1 LQAPFCSEFS
11 WQFFLKAENA
21 DMRNRSAI
29 YFLPFAAVYVISVY
43 FYFLSGQS
51 FILLIPFGML
61 FFSWFCLR
69 PEILLYTLLASIPW
83 SIEYNFTQSLGT
95 DLPDEPL
102 MLLTS
107 FAAVGYLLYHYRR
120 KPLTGI
126 TSPLLF
132 VLLFQLAWM
141 FISVAFS
148 TDLIVSG
155 KYLLAKTW
163 YLGAFVLAP
172 YVVFR
177 DRKKFLISVLV
188 LASSMMV
195 FTLVTMVRHSFAGL
209 HFSTINPSL
218 TPFFRN
224 HVNYSALLVCILPIV
239 FFLRRTT
246 EGKMKI
252 FLGVVLFIGVVA
264 VYFTYARGA
273 WLALLFG
280 IAAYWLLQKRLLL
293 KTYIISF
300 AIVFA
305 GLAWLANNN
314 KYLDYAHDYN
324 TTIFHKNFEE
334 HLIAT
339 YQLKDVS
346 TAERFYR
353 WIAGVRMVK
362 DRWQTGY
369 GPNTFF
375 HHYKEYAVPA
385 FKTWVS
391 KNEDQSTVHNYF
403 LLTIVE
409 QGVPGLV
416 MLLLLIG
423 YMFFTAQNIYNNSS
437 DPFVRRTVSAVAVIL
452 AMLCTVNFLSDLVE
466 TDKLGSIFYLCL
478 AVLLVMDRNT
488 ELNAED
494 NSVR

>member
-1 LQAPFCSEFS
+1 
-11 WQFFLKAENA
+11 LKAENA
-21 DMRNRSAI
+21 DMRIRGAI
-29 YFLPFAAVYVISVY
+29 YFLFFAVVFVVSVY
-43 FYFLSGQS
+43 YT
-51 FILLIPFGML
+51 ILLGQPLILLAPFGLL
-61 FFSWFCLR
+61 FFCWSCLR

-107 FAAVGYLLYHYRR
+107 FAVIGYLIYFHRR
-120 KPLTGI
+120 KPLAGI
-126 TSPLLF
+126 GSPLLF
-132 VLLFQLAWM
+132 ILLFQLAWM
-141 FISVAFS
+141 FVSVALS
-148 TDLIVSG
+148 TDLLVSG
-155 KYLLAKTW
+155 KYFLAKTW
-163 YLGAFVLAP
+163 YLGAFVLTP
-172 YVVFR
+172 FVVFR
-177 DRKKFLISVLV
+177 DRKKLITGSIVLS
-188 LASSMMV
+188 ASMMA
-195 FTLVTMVRHSFAGL
+195 FMLLTMVRHSFAGL

-218 TPFFRN
+218 VPFFRN
-224 HVNYSALLVCILPIV
+224 HVNYSALLVCVLPIV
-239 FFLRRTT
+239 YFLRRTT
-246 EGKMKI
+246 EGRVKKW
-252 FLGVVLFIGVVA
+252 LGALLFIGVVA

-273 WLALLFG
+273 WLALMVG
-280 IAAYWLLQKRLLL
+280 IAAYWLLKKRLLL
-293 KTYIISF
+293 RTYIISF
-300 AIVFA
+300 VFVFA
-305 GLAWLANNN
+305 GLAWLINDN

-339 YQLKDVS
+339 YEFKDVS

-416 MLLLLIG
+416 LLLVLIG
-423 YMFFTAQNIYNNSS
+423 YMFYTAQKIYNRSV
-437 DPFVRRTVSAVAVIL
+437 DPFVRCIISAVAIIL
-452 AMLCTVNFLSDLVE
+452 SMLCTVNFLSDLVE

-478 AVLLVMDRNT
+478 AVLLVMERDGEEMMVYN
-488 ELNAED
+488 
-494 NSVR
+494 